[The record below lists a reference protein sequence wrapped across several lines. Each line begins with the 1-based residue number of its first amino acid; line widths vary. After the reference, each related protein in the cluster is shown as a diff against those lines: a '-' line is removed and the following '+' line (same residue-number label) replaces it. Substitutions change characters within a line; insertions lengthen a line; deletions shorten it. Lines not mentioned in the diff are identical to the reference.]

1 MKQLFL
7 FIALA
12 VGIQSIILAQKTTKT
27 KVVTKKKSVKTTKKK
42 NVITPQTVSLEMFIK
57 NDDGSSSMEPLAAG
71 DKLVYA
77 VNAGGQQYDFIITLK
92 KASYEAGIE
101 FDYEMTNANN
111 TKGHVKIDSKAKS
124 ESKKY
129 INYFRGGN
137 INLTDACTVWM
148 TYANFMDMPEKKTE
162 MILDNN
168 TEEIFYRPEKDEVMP
183 TINFKGKSVK
193 IDGFMINNAEDM
205 KGDKTM
211 WIQNSSSNSLIL
223 KMDLGWTIELKEI
236 R

>member
-1 MKQLFL
+1 MKHILLFTALFL
-7 FIALA
+7 GVQA
-12 VGIQSIILAQKTTKT
+12 VTFSQKTAKSKTVAKKKITKTTKA
-27 KVVTKKKSVKTTKKK
+27 KT
-42 NVITPQTVSLEMFIK
+42 VIAPQTVSLEMFIK
-57 NDDGSSSMEPLAAG
+57 NDDGSSTMEPLAAG
-71 DKLVYA
+71 DKLIYA
-77 VNAGGQQYDFIITLK
+77 VNAGGQQYDFIVTLR
-92 KASYEAGIE
+92 KANYETGIE
-101 FDYEMTNANN
+101 FDYEMTNGNK

-129 INYFRGGN
+129 LNYFKGGK

-162 MILDNN
+162 MTLDDNE
-168 TEEIFYRPEKDEVMP
+168 TEIFYRPEKDEVTP
-183 TINFKGKSVK
+183 TINFKGKPVK

-236 R
+236 K